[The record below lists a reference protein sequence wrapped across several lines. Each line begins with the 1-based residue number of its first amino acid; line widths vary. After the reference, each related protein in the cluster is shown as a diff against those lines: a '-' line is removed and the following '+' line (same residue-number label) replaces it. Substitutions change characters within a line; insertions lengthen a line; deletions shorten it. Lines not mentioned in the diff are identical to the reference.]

1 MLAELERRKRRGQEP
16 RTLRQVNEALA
27 SLGYRLD
34 RKLDCKSVNR
44 ILTGE
49 DAGKSYPAINAYVVE
64 IDTGLS
70 FANVS
75 ARRDANF
82 RRLQEIRLSGEL
94 YAVVRGRILE
104 I

>member
-1 MLAELERRKRRGQEP
+1 MHAEVERRKRRGHEP
-16 RTLRQVNEALA
+16 RTVRQVNDAL
-27 SLGYRLD
+27 SRLGYRLD
-34 RKLDCKSVNR
+34 RTSDCKSVNR

-70 FANVS
+70 FANVA

-82 RRLQEIRLSGEL
+82 RRLQELRLSGEL